1 MFAGLLLCLHIGQ
14 LANIREADP
23 LSAMF
28 ASNLPDY
35 FLFGFSVVGSFIFG
49 YSVGVLAQDVAQEHF

>member
-1 MFAGLLLCLHIGQ
+1 MHIGQ

-35 FLFGFSVVGSFIFG
+35 FLFSFSVVGSFIFG